1 MVIALNPNPNFQRL
15 EESLEYAAKHYPAR
29 TAVRYLGADLYKSI
43 SYGQLNLSVQ
53 SLANILASQL
63 GSFTHDATPFV
74 GLFLARTLNQV
85 VATLATLAAG
95 AAFVPIALDS
105 NAVRFGA
112 ILSEAKIGVIITDF
126 DQYDCLR
133 DLLERVGRPDIM
145 VLDVSKPYRVELDL
159 ASNHLRFRDSSSP
172 AYVLFSSGTTGAST
186 PKGIVISHLAALT
199 YCRGANEIYK
209 ATCEDAWVRGAAY
222 TFDSSIDELFCPLVA
237 GATTTIQPNGAL
249 SSFSSY
255 LGFLKASGCTILTLT
270 TALWHQL
277 TSYLVHEGFNL
288 SHSIRIVSIGGE
300 AALGKVFKMWRQR
313 FGDYPQLLNGYGP
326 TEASVCTT
334 YWEAH
339 DSIDAPVLPIG
350 RPLRDYHCYLL
361 DPVTHSPVDTGHTGM
376 LYISGPALAISYLN
390 DPAQTESKFV
400 PNPYTQG
407 CIVPE
412 TWLGWIRTGFYILL
426 EEPTYKSRSIRG
438 FRVEL
443 EAVEACLLSFPGV
456 KEAGV
461 AVHKEVQA
469 QSRSIHAYLVMGS
482 SQNDIYADDIVAHC
496 AQTLASYEIPA
507 CFYNV
512 TALPYTRN
520 RKLDRRALKGIG
532 NPENLVPTRGQ
543 LIDGDAGKINSEL
556 ARLWSEC
563 LDGINL
569 ELLSASSHFLHLGGH
584 SLTLIMLA
592 AKIFSVM
599 GVEVSSVDL
608 LQNPTLGQ
616 MSKFLESRGEVSIA
630 NRRASADH
638 PAANHH
644 DLDVGTHPLSSA
656 QARLYVAQQ
665 ISPESPVFNDGLA
678 IKISGDISD
687 QDLYTA
693 LKETIRRHSIL
704 RVKLSQDDTAQV
716 LQEIIPF
723 DNDFFDAVFCHERLG
738 HKEAAR
744 RAHEIFVRPFKL
756 FEDPLIRIA
765 LLSSEAEHI
774 LVVCAHHIIWDGFS
788 DRVFLNELVS
798 LYQGKEL
805 APASSYF
812 AHCYRSQAGPDSDRL
827 SALVSYLD
835 SVPQILELP
844 TDYVRPDSQTFSH
857 GHNVY
862 FNVNK
867 HVVCQLVN
875 RLGTSPYAC
884 LMTAFAVAL
893 HLNAAGQE
901 DFMIGVP
908 FANRL
913 NSSEANA
920 IGFFINMLPLRVR
933 FGAVSSLDDLHAA
946 IRADL
951 LLLSALQDVPLDSV
965 VDSLGFSRLSS
976 RDSLIQVVLN
986 FTDAPEG
993 ELSDR
998 AKFARYPLNNGAAH
1012 TDMVCFVELSKDG
1025 SLAGEIEYNSDVF
1038 THGSMASFASAF
1050 THILDAWGT
1059 QPTQSIRSINFPQC
1073 SAHIPLLRELSPED
1087 RSFGGFLIS
1096 SATRHWDY
1104 QAVYDDNTGTSYTYQ
1119 QIFSMARCI
1128 QDQLSSFNCVNG
1140 AVVLLLERNVDA
1152 VAVEI
1157 GVCLSGLVFVPCDVT
1172 QPRFRTEEIIA
1183 NCDPVCVLAHQA
1195 VVNRLGISE
1204 DDFSVPLLLVD
1215 GLQNDLALLSGP
1227 NTLVAENGGEA
1238 AYGSSG
1244 KPKGI
1249 VIGQGSLVKLVQ
1261 EVSNWA
1267 GSSVAL
1273 NCVATSNL
1281 AWDGVCAQIWPSLA
1295 TGGCVKLPKPHGE
1308 KDGQYLSGL
1317 MRQAPVTNSLLA
1329 TPSAYQMWL
1338 DQTQEC
1344 PDSLFPD
1351 GMRHLMV
1358 GGEQFTPELALQ
1370 LLSATGGSPNVHIVN
1385 IYGPT
1390 EGTVFSNYGALRHSD
1405 LRKLTR
1411 YRRIPVESLVPSAAM
1426 TIVNASG
1433 YELPRGFVG
1442 EIVIWGPCLMLG
1454 YLNMPDLNKQ
1464 KMLIRDGVRGWR
1476 SGDMGRHLPSGGF
1489 EIFGRMDSMQ
1499 KVKGGFRVDL
1509 GEIETHIRTYTP
1521 VVECCVLV
1529 QASTESLQPPQN
1541 RIVAFVK
1548 LEDESELQ
1556 MTTKPQGRK
1565 GIDTV
1570 VPERMLAGLHR
1581 HLSHR
1586 IPAYM
1591 VPDYVVRVASFPLS
1605 DSNKIDRSK
1614 LPKPSLAHRF
1624 VATSDKGAE
1633 WSAEDESRR
1642 ETIESILDIFATVL
1656 SVGRKLTHKDSFYE
1670 CGGHSLLATRV
1681 TSLIRRKLEVP
1692 LPFTAIITHPTAGE
1706 LAEFVETLK
1715 LQSARSLELPP
1726 HIVPLQPAGFIRK
1739 PKAILF
1745 AFHFIGGDLD
1755 MLPRV
1760 VNQLDNAE
1768 LGIVTYGIAPEPD
1781 HKLSSLEKMSKA
1793 YAESIAQIAGSTPC
1807 ILVGWCFGAMI
1818 ACKASLYLP
1827 EATTHLIIFDAI
1839 HISMFGSFDMDEAD
1853 FAKAFGEYLCKVW
1866 FGPGLQSAELSGE
1879 KAAVIQAV
1887 VDAKLDWHDI
1897 PSLVALARRHVIL
1910 PPWVTDADLALRIR
1924 PLANS
1929 HDLMVGVYQGGC
1941 CTPDEAAA
1949 IEEKV
1954 IVNLQATDGLNVTF
1968 DTAPGLGWARYEII
1982 DTDHDTI
1989 GYLPIAS
1996 TRMLSALKKLLGQ

>member
-1 MVIALNPNPNFQRL
+1 MVIALSPTPNFQRL
-15 EESLEYAAKHYPAR
+15 EESFEYAARHYPAR
-29 TAVRYLGADLYKSI
+29 TAVRYLDAGLYKSI

-53 SLANILASQL
+53 CLANIFASQL
-63 GSFTHDATPFV
+63 GCSTHDTTPFV
-74 GLFLARTLNQV
+74 GLFLARNLNQV

-126 DQYDCLR
+126 DQHDCLR
-133 DLLERVGRPDIM
+133 SLLERVGRPDIM
-145 VLDVSKPYRVELDL
+145 VLDASKPYKIKSNL
-159 ASNHLRFRDSSSP
+159 APNHLRLRDTSSP
-172 AYVLFSSGTTGAST
+172 AYVLFSSGTTGT

-237 GATTTIQPNGAL
+237 EATIIIQPNGAL

-255 LGFLKASGCTILTLT
+255 LGFLKASSCTILTLT

-288 SHSIRIVSIGGE
+288 PPSIRILSIGGE

-339 DSIDAPVLPIG
+339 DNIDVPVLPIG
-350 RPLRDYHCYLL
+350 RPIRDYHCHLL
-361 DPVTHSPVDTGHTGM
+361 DPVTHSPVGMGHEGM
-376 LYISGPALAISYLN
+376 LYVSGPALAIGYLN

-400 PNPYTQG
+400 PNPWAESPTHSRMY
-407 CIVPE
+407 C
-412 TWLGWIRTGFYILL
+412 TGDLARMDSDGILHFSGRADL
-426 EEPTYKSRSIRG
+426 QVKIRG

-443 EAVEACLLSFPGV
+443 ESVEACLLSFPGV
-456 KEAGV
+456 KEVGV
-461 AVHKEVQA
+461 AVHKDSRA
-469 QSRSIHAYLVMGS
+469 QSQSVHAYLVMGS
-482 SQNDIYADDIVAHC
+482 SQTDIYADDIVAHC
-496 AQTLASYEIPA
+496 AQTLASYEVPA

-512 TALPYTRN
+512 TALLYTRS
-520 RKLDRRALKGIG
+520 RKLDRRALQGIG
-532 NPENLVPTRGQ
+532 SQENLVPTRSQFVNG
-543 LIDGDAGKINSEL
+543 GAGNMNSEL

-569 ELLSASSHFLHLGGH
+569 ELLSAPSHFLHLGGH

-616 MSKFLESRGEVSIA
+616 MSKFLESRGEGLISN
-630 NRRASADH
+630 NRLDSVDH
-638 PAANHH
+638 AATNHH
-644 DLDVGTHPLSSA
+644 DLDLPRKPCVQRWTGN
-656 QARLYVAQQ
+656 QDQW
-665 ISPESPVFNDGLA
+665 
-678 IKISGDISD
+678 DISD
-687 QDLYTA
+687 QNLYTA
-693 LKETIRRHSIL
+693 LKETIHRHSIL
-704 RVKLSQDDTAQV
+704 RVKLFQDDTAQV
-716 LQEIIPF
+716 LQEIVPF
-723 DNDFFDAVFCHERLG
+723 DDDFFEAVFCHERLG
-738 HKEAAR
+738 HKAAAR
-744 RAHEIFVRPFKL
+744 RAHEIFVRPFRL
-756 FEDPLIRIA
+756 FEDPLVRIA
-765 LLSSEAEHI
+765 LLSSDVEHI

-798 LYQGKEL
+798 LYQGKGL
-805 APASSYF
+805 PPASSYF
-812 AHCYRSQAGPDSDRL
+812 AHCYRSQAQPEPDRL

-844 TDYVRPDSQTFSH
+844 IDCVRPDSQTFSH
-857 GHNVY
+857 GRNVH
-862 FNVNK
+862 FNVNR
-867 HVVCQLVN
+867 HAVSQLVN

-884 LMTAFAVAL
+884 LMTAFAAAL

-901 DFMIGVP
+901 GFMIGVP

-933 FGAVSSLDDLHAA
+933 FGAVSSLDNLHAI

-951 LLLSALQDVPLDSV
+951 LFLSGLQDVLLDSV
-965 VDSLGFSRLSS
+965 VDSLGFNRLSS
-976 RDSLIQVVLN
+976 RDSLLQAVLN

-998 AKFARYPLNNGAAH
+998 AKFARHPLNNGAAH

-1025 SLAGEIEYNSDVF
+1025 SLAGEIEYNSDIF
-1038 THGSMASFASAF
+1038 THESMDSFASAF
-1050 THILDAWGT
+1050 THILDTWSA
-1059 QPTQSIRSINFPQC
+1059 QPTQSIREIIFPQS

-1096 SATRHWDY
+1096 SATRHWDR
-1104 QAVYDDNTGTSYTYQ
+1104 QAVYDDNTGT
-1119 QIFSMARCI
+1119 
-1128 QDQLSSFNCVNG
+1128 DQLSSFRCVDG
-1140 AVVLLLERNVDA
+1140 AVVLLLERNVDT

-1157 GVCLSGLVFVPCDVT
+1157 GVCLSGLVFAPCDVT

-1183 NCDPVCVLAHQA
+1183 NCNPVCVLAHQA
-1195 VVNRLGISE
+1195 VANRLGISE

-1215 GLQNDLALLSGP
+1215 GLQNNLALLSDP
-1227 NTLVAENGGEA
+1227 NALVAENGGEA
-1238 AYGSSG
+1238 AYIIHTSGSTE

-1261 EVSNWA
+1261 EVTNWA

-1273 NCVATSNL
+1273 NCVTTSNL
-1281 AWDGVCAQIWPSLA
+1281 AWDGVFAQIWPSLA
-1295 TGGCVKLPKPHGE
+1295 TGGCVKLPKLHGE

-1317 MRQAPVTNSLLA
+1317 MRQVPVTNSLAA

-1344 PDSLFPD
+1344 PNSLFPD

-1358 GGEQFTPELALQ
+1358 GGEQFTPEFALR
-1370 LLSATGGSPNVHIVN
+1370 LLSATGGSPNIHIIN

-1390 EGTVFSNYGALRHSD
+1390 EGT
-1405 LRKLTR
+1405 
-1411 YRRIPVESLVPSAAM
+1411 IPVETLVPSAAM
-1426 TIVNASG
+1426 TIVSSSG
-1433 YELPRGFVG
+1433 HELPRGFVG
-1442 EIVIWGPCLMLG
+1442 EIVIWGPCLMLE

-1464 KMLIRDGVRGWR
+1464 KALMKDGVRGWR
-1476 SGDMGRHLPSGGF
+1476 SGDMDRHLPSGGF
-1489 EIFGRMDSMQ
+1489 EIFRRMDSMQ

-1509 GEIETHIRTYTP
+1509 GEIETHIRMYTP

-1529 QASTESLQPPQN
+1529 QAPAESLQPSPN

-1548 LEDESELQ
+1548 LEDEPELQ

-1565 GIDTV
+1565 GIETV
-1570 VPERMLAGLHR
+1570 MPERMLAGLHR

-1591 VPDYVVRVASFPLS
+1591 VPTTS
-1605 DSNKIDRSK
+1605 SK

-1624 VATSDKGAE
+1624 VVTSDKGAE
-1633 WSAEDESRR
+1633 WSAEEESRR
-1642 ETIESILDIFATVL
+1642 ETTESILDIFATVL

-1681 TSLIRRKLEVP
+1681 TSLIRRKLGVP
-1692 LPFTAIITHPTAGE
+1692 LPFTAIITHPTASN

-1726 HIVPLQPAGFIRK
+1726 HIIPLQPAGFIRK
-1739 PKAILF
+1739 PKAVLF
-1745 AFHFIGGDLD
+1745 AFHFIGGDLN
-1755 MLPRV
+1755 MLPH
-1760 VNQLDNAE
+1760 
-1768 LGIVTYGIAPEPD
+1768 Y
-1781 HKLSSLEKMSKA
+1781 KLNSLEKMSKA
-1793 YAESIAQIAGSTPC
+1793 YAESIAQVAGSTPC

-1827 EATTHLIIFDAI
+1827 EATTHLIIFDTI
-1839 HISMFGSFDMDEAD
+1839 HISMIGNFHMDEAD

-1879 KAAVIQAV
+1879 KAVVIQAV
-1887 VDAKLDWHDI
+1887 LDAKIDWHDI

-1910 PPWVTDADLALRIR
+1910 PPWLTDADLALRIR
-1924 PLANS
+1924 PLADS
-1929 HDLMVGVYQGGC
+1929 HDLMIGVYQGGC